1 MTEPRFCYVV
11 LCHTRADAVARLV
24 RRIRQLSPDAAVL
37 VRYSSAAALD
47 RAMLEEAGATVLV
60 SDIPTWWG
68 DWSLVDAEL
77 ECYAAALRLFDPDYV
92 VLVSGQDYPIA
103 DLAAWERRVAQRGAD
118 AMLALHDPDP
128 VTVDNTWRIVRG
140 PALPRPLHRA
150 AVAVAWRI
158 TLAARGRLYLNDSP
172 KRADHRWWIGVP
184 RRGERR
190 LVRKA
195 SQWKVLS
202 RHAVEVLLQHYRQ
215 DPQERAFFASCK
227 VPDELY
233 VASTLTAAG
242 VDVAEA
248 PTTFTHFPEDGSS
261 PEWLTPQ
268 HVREAREAG
277 PPFARK
283 LHPDAGPEVLAAL
296 DEAARR

>member
-1 MTEPRFCYVV
+1 M
-11 LCHTRADAVARLV
+11 
-24 RRIRQLSPDAAVL
+24 RRIRHLSPEAAVL

-47 RAMLEEAGATVLV
+47 RAVLEEAGAAVLV
-60 SDIPTWWG
+60 SDIATWWG

-77 ECYAAALRLFDPDYV
+77 ECYETALRLVDPDHV
-92 VLVSGQDYPIA
+92 VLVSGQDYPIT
-103 DLAAWERRVAQRGAD
+103 DLRAWEQQVAQRGAD

-128 VTVDNTWRIVRG
+128 VTVDNRWRIVRG
-140 PALPRPLHRA
+140 PALPGPVHRA

-190 LVRKA
+190 PVRKA

-242 VDVAEA
+242 VDVVAA
-248 PTTFTHFPEDGSS
+248 PTTFAHFPEDGSS
-261 PEWLTPQ
+261 PEYLTRE
-268 HVREAREAG
+268 HVREAVAAG
-277 PPFARK
+277 SPFARK
-283 LHPDAGPEVLAAL
+283 LHPDADPEVLAAL
-296 DEAARR
+296 DAAAGR